1 MKRWLSEPMLHF
13 AAAGAV
19 LFAAHA
25 WLASG
30 RVDEMAA
37 EVVHIGPAEVQWLRE
52 SWRRQWQREP
62 DQVEL
67 AGLVTEYL
75 KEELLV
81 REARALAL
89 DEGDT
94 IVRRRLAQKL
104 EFLVQ
109 DTTRLGEPAAGE
121 LEAFHASHADLF
133 SEPAR
138 LSLRQIYFDG
148 ARRADAAADAR
159 ALLPRLADP
168 ALAANAAPLGDSL
181 VIDSALDEVD
191 QATLAAQFGSDFS
204 AAVFALEPGQWHG
217 PVESPYGWHLLR
229 VEQRKAG
236 GLRPFVEVQAQVQE
250 RWRAARE
257 REIGERYFASLMDKY
272 PVSIDASIQ
281 PLIGPLEYTRAGP
294 ALADVGGR

>member
-1 MKRWLSEPMLHF
+1 MRRWLSEPLLHF
-13 AAAGAV
+13 AVAGAV
-19 LFAAHA
+19 LFGAHA
-25 WLASG
+25 WIASG
-30 RVDEMAA
+30 RGTEVPA

-89 DEGDT
+89 DDGDT

-104 EFLVQ
+104 EFIVQ
-109 DTTRLGEPAAGE
+109 DTTRLGEPAVGE
-121 LEAFHASHADLF
+121 LEAFHASHADIF
-133 SEPAR
+133 SEPAL

-148 ARRADAAADAR
+148 AQRADAAADAR

-168 ALAANAAPLGDSL
+168 ALAASAAAQGDSL
-181 VIDSALDEVD
+181 IIDSVLDEVD
-191 QATLAAQFGSDFS
+191 PATVAAQFGSDFS

-217 PVESPYGWHLLR
+217 PVESPYGWHLVR
-229 VEQRKAG
+229 VEQRRAG
-236 GLRPFVEVQAQVQE
+236 GLRPFDQVQAQVRE

-257 REIGERYFASLMDKY
+257 REIGERYFAALMDKY
-272 PVSIDASIQ
+272 QVSIDPSIK
-281 PLIGPLEYTRAGP
+281 PLVGPLRYTRAEP
-294 ALADVGGR
+294 ALADAGGR